1 MTRVDLRQVT
11 ADVERYVGE
20 TGTLQPFSGHQ
31 IPGICFGSG
40 HCFWLFDFTST
51 PTDVGPYTD
60 VRVIT
65 PDDERVLYTDPEEA
79 AREVVKYHEFD
90 RTVGASISWVR
101 SGPETVVVT
110 MGADD
115 GTALELDVSLG
126 RTRGTRLLNGM
137 LAATP
142 GLFLRSGVGT
152 TIGTL
157 SVNLLVDANG
167 TRVAGRT
174 ETGRR
179 FRTDVSRVRSVTNA
193 SATLNGTD
201 LGRLVRPAPPV
212 EFGDAKTTG
221 EPLFVSCELYLERRQ
236 Q

>member
-1 MTRVDLRQVT
+1 MTRVDLRRVRT
-11 ADVERYVGE
+11 DVESYVGE

-31 IPGICFGSG
+31 IPGVCFGSG
-40 HCFWLFDFTST
+40 HCFWLFDFAST

-60 VRVIT
+60 VWMVT

-90 RTVGASISWVR
+90 RTAGASISWAR
-101 SGPETVVVT
+101 PDPEAVVVT
-110 MGADD
+110 TEGDD
-115 GTALELDVSLG
+115 GTVLELDVSLG

-142 GLFLRSGVGT
+142 RLLLRSRVGT
-152 TIGTL
+152 AISTL

-179 FRTDVSRVRSVTNA
+179 FRTDASRVRSVTNA

-201 LGRLVRPAPPV
+201 LGRLVRPSRPI